1 MFEKEYTL
9 YDVLLK
15 IINILT
21 INELVIWIGIILF
34 LGFTSLYMNMTIL
47 QFFLISVVGFLILY
61 MAQLKQ
67 NQTND
72 LQERTKLTETN
83 NMSLLKFMDSVSY
96 FKLYNSVV
104 YADFM
109 FKIKQ
114 YIKLLKFADTHKQNN
129 YKLYSKKIIKENL
142 NSQKENLLETFAS
155 FEHTLDDRITS
166 AYKLRDLTNQL
177 NKILT
182 KSNLII

>member
-9 YDVLLK
+9 YDILLK
-15 IINILT
+15 ILNILT

-34 LGFTSLYMNMTIL
+34 IGLISLYMNISIL
-47 QFFLISVVGFLILY
+47 QFLLIGVIGFLILY

-67 NQTND
+67 NQTDN
-72 LQERTKLTETN
+72 LQVKTKLSETN
-83 NMSLLKFMDSVSY
+83 NMSLLKFMDSISY

-114 YIKLLKFADTHKQNN
+114 YINLLKFADVHKQNG
-129 YKLYSKKIIKENL
+129 YKLYSEKIIKENL
-142 NSQKENLLETFAS
+142 NSQKEDILEIFAS

-166 AYKLRDLTNQL
+166 AYKLRDLTNKL

>member
-9 YDVLLK
+9 NDVLLK
-15 IINILT
+15 IMNLLT

-34 LGFTSLYMNMTIL
+34 LTLVSLYMNITIL
-47 QFFLISVVGFLILY
+47 QFMLIGAIVFLILY
-61 MAQLKQ
+61 MVQLKQ

-72 LQERTKLTETN
+72 LQEKTKLTETN

-96 FKLYNSVV
+96 FKLYNGPV
-104 YADFM
+104 YSDFM

-114 YIKLLKFADTHKQNN
+114 YIKLLKFANIHKQNN
-129 YKLYSKKIIKENL
+129 YKLYSEKTIKENL
-142 NSQKENLLETFAS
+142 NYQKKDILETFSS
-155 FEHTLDDRITS
+155 FEHTIDDRITS
-166 AYKLRDLTNQL
+166 VYKLRDLTDQL
-177 NKILT
+177 STILT